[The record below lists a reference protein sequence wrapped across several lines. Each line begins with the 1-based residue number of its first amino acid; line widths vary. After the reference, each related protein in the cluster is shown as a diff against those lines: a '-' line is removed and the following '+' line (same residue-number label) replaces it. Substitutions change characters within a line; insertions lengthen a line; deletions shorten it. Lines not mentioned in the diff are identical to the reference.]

1 MDPGACEKTEV
12 QIKNGPQ
19 SLEVS
24 KIREKNK
31 KNFEKCWLSII
42 NHFFPNKLVETS
54 GDCEWTDNFEDTG
67 RRQTIQTYNTH
78 THYPAHSHMLS
89 PTFRPTLKAPPFPI
103 S

>member
-31 KNFEKCWLSII
+31 KKCWSSII
-42 NHFFPNKLVETS
+42 NNFFPNKLVETS
-54 GDCEWTDNFEDTG
+54 GDSEWTDNIEYTRHRMKTNNTDT
-67 RRQTIQTYNTH
+67 
-78 THYPAHSHMLS
+78 
-89 PTFRPTLKAPPFPI
+89 
-103 S
+103 